1 MSLKVSE
8 RSGHGRRRKE
18 TKGSE
23 NEATETKGKDAGQW
37 RPNKAGAA
45 GPLHLATRRSPVSDG
60 GSILKTV
67 VRGPTALAW
76 AMEMICSLETAKR
89 EGVG

>member
-8 RSGHGRRRKE
+8 WSGHGRRRKE

-23 NEATETKGKDAGQW
+23 NGATETKGEDAGQW
-37 RPNKAGAA
+37 RSNKAGAA
-45 GPLHLATRRSPVSDG
+45 GPLHLATRSLVSDG

-76 AMEMICSLETAKR
+76 AMEMICSPETAKR